1 IPSKR
6 AQGLYHYS
14 LEKASE
20 TKQRHSKR
28 ILFVCLF
35 SIFRPSGCQ
44 CLLPWW
50 LRPCYFLTRFA
61 GQFSNYMIA
70 CSIAPALF
78 SQSPRLFT
86 HLMYNNHSRDTT
98 NRSIHKYRTIH
109 P

>member
-1 IPSKR
+1 
-6 AQGLYHYS
+6 
-14 LEKASE
+14 
-20 TKQRHSKR
+20 
-28 ILFVCLF
+28 
-35 SIFRPSGCQ
+35 
-44 CLLPWW
+44 
-50 LRPCYFLTRFA
+50 
-61 GQFSNYMIA
+61 MIA